1 MVCSLTVNRVDRN
14 SHEISV
20 DLIPET
26 LRLTTWASV
35 QVGDA
40 VNYEIDPDDT
50 DDGGYLRKHPSAL
63 ELFNF

>member
-1 MVCSLTVNRVDRN
+1 MVVASPSTVLIVTAMKF
-14 SHEISV
+14 SV

-40 VNYEIDPDDT
+40 VNYEIDQMTRTMVDT
-50 DDGGYLRKHPSAL
+50 L
-63 ELFNF
+63 ESIHQR